1 MTGQVTT
8 GVSPSATS
16 TSDGAN
22 GLPVRPPDRPRR
34 PLPAALLKLA
44 RPTQWSKSVFV
55 FIGPLYG
62 LAALKDTMTR
72 EHALGAAAIA
82 AALFALVSSACYIV
96 NDLVDVER
104 DRAHPRKRWRPI
116 ACGEVS
122 PRQAAVFAM
131 ALVVAGVGLLFALD
145 APVRLWVALCATIY
159 ALNVILYSFLLKG
172 VVMAD
177 VLCLALGFVLR
188 VFGGC
193 AAVGI
198 APSTWLLNSTL
209 FLAMFLSFGKR
220 LGERRT
226 MGSAEGAASVRA
238 VHQVYTDEMLRMVVV
253 VTAVATLIT
262 YAGYVQSQEERYQV
276 GGLNLLWLTM
286 LPAVFALLRCIVLL
300 ERGDYDD
307 PTELAVHDR
316 PFQLAAVIF
325 GGITVVLLL
334 AFRMHSLVPA
344 AALGR

>member
-1 MTGQVTT
+1 MTGPMITGMTPGASTT
-8 GVSPSATS
+8 
-16 TSDGAN
+16 DGTN
-22 GLPVRPPDRPRR
+22 GTTLPTGRPPDRPRR
-34 PLPAALLKLA
+34 PLPLALLKLA
-44 RPTQWSKSVFV
+44 RPTQWAKSVFV

-62 LAALKDTMTR
+62 LATLKMPK

-82 AALFALVSSACYIV
+82 AAIFALVSSACYIL
-96 NDLVDVER
+96 NDLVDVEK

-122 PRQAAVFAM
+122 PSQAGVFAL
-131 ALVVAGVGLLFALD
+131 ALVAGASALIFALD
-145 APVRLWVALCATIY
+145 PEVRKWVALCVSAY
-159 ALNVILYSFLLKG
+159 ALNVTLYSFALKG

-177 VLCLALGFVLR
+177 VLCLAMGFVLR
-188 VFGGC
+188 AFGGC

-262 YAGYVQSQEERYQV
+262 YSGYVQSQEELYKL

-307 PTELAVHDR
+307 PTELAAHDR
-316 PFQLAAVIF
+316 PFQLAAVVF
-325 GGITVVLLL
+325 GGITVILLVY
-334 AFRMHSLVPA
+334 FRMPDVVP
-344 AALGR
+344 R

>member
-1 MTGQVTT
+1 MKT
-8 GVSPSATS
+8 GVSPTSAS
-16 TSDGAN
+16 TTDGMN
-22 GLPVRPPDRPRR
+22 GDAARPPDRPRR
-34 PLPAALLKLA
+34 SLPRALLKLA

-62 LAALKDTMTR
+62 LAALKGTMTR
-72 EHALGAAAIA
+72 EHALGAAAVA
-82 AALFALVSSACYIV
+82 AAMFALVSSACYIL
-96 NDLVDVER
+96 NDLVDVEK
-104 DRAHPRKRWRPI
+104 DRAHPRKRWRPL

-122 PRQAAVFAM
+122 KSQAVTFAI
-131 ALVVAGVGLLFALD
+131 ALVAGAAALLFALD
-145 APVRLWVALCATIY
+145 EPVRVWVALCVAIY
-159 ALNVILYSFLLKG
+159 ALNVILYSYYLKG

-177 VLCLALGFVLR
+177 VLCLAMGFVLR

-226 MGSAEGAASVRA
+226 MGSAQGAASVRA
-238 VHQVYTDEMLRMVVV
+238 VQQFYTDEMLRMVVV

-262 YAGYVQSQEERYQV
+262 YAGYVQSQEKLYTL

-316 PFQLAAVIF
+316 SFQAAAFVFGAITLALLYFFRMKDGV
-325 GGITVVLLL
+325 GTVVP
-334 AFRMHSLVPA
+334 V
-344 AALGR
+344 G

>member
-1 MTGQVTT
+1 MTESQG
-8 GVSPSATS
+8 G
-16 TSDGAN
+16 N
-22 GLPVRPPDRPRR
+22 GFAPEREASRKRRSLPR
-34 PLPAALLKLA
+34 ALLKLA

-62 LAALKDTMTR
+62 LATLEQTMSKG
-72 EHALGAAAIA
+72 HALAAAGIAAAI
-82 AALFALVSSACYIV
+82 FALVSSACYVV
-96 NDLVDVER
+96 NDLVDVEK

-122 PRQAAVFAM
+122 TTQAVAFALALVAGATGLVFLLDEEVRVWVGLCAAV
-131 ALVVAGVGLLFALD
+131 
-145 APVRLWVALCATIY
+145 Y
-159 ALNVILYSFLLKG
+159 ALNVVLYSFSLKG

-177 VLCLALGFVLR
+177 VLCLAMGFVLR
-188 VFGGC
+188 VFAGC

-226 MGSAEGAASVRA
+226 MGSAQGAASVRA
-238 VHQVYTDEMLRMVVV
+238 VQQVYTDEMLRMVVV

-262 YAGYVQSQEERYQV
+262 YAGYVQNQEELYKL

-316 PFQLAAVIF
+316 AFQLAAVVF
-325 GGITVVLLL
+325 GGITVLLL
-334 AFRMHSLVPA
+334 VYFRMKPIVPGA
-344 AALGR
+344 MALP

>member
-1 MTGQVTT
+1 MTSEVTN
-8 GVSPSATS
+8 
-16 TSDGAN
+16 GAA
-22 GLPVRPPDRPRR
+22 RPPEHPRR
-34 PLPAALLKLA
+34 TLPRALLKLA

-62 LAALKDTMTR
+62 LATLKDTISR
-72 EHALGAAAIA
+72 EHALVLASIA
-82 AALFALVSSACYIV
+82 AAAFALVSSACYVV
-96 NDLVDVER
+96 NDLVDAEK
-104 DRAHPRKRWRPI
+104 DRAHPRKRRRPI

-122 PRQAAVFAM
+122 KGQAVVFAGALAAVATG
-131 ALVVAGVGLLFALD
+131 LVMFLDESARIWVGLCLAL
-145 APVRLWVALCATIY
+145 Y
-159 ALNVILYSFLLKG
+159 ALNVTLYSFALKG

-177 VLCLALGFVLR
+177 VLCLAMGFVLR

-226 MGSAEGAASVRA
+226 MGSAAGAASVRA

-262 YAGYVQSQEERYQV
+262 YAGYVQSQEKMYMLGAGGG

-316 PFQLAAVIF
+316 AFQLAAVIF
-325 GGITVVLLL
+325 GGITIVLLVY
-334 AFRMHSLVPA
+334 FRMGPA
-344 AALGR
+344 GAVAGGT